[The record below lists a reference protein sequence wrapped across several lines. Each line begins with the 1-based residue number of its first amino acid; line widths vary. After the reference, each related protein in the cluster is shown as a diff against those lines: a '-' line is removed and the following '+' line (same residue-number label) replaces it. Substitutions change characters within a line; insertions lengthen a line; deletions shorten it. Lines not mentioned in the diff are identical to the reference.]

1 MPLGRRTEP
10 YSTSVVMAEDET
22 VATVGRNEDGELIY
36 PLPGGQ
42 AVGVLEMTEL
52 LEGILDELK
61 QIRAHLAVLTG
72 EDITED

>member
-22 VATVGRNEDGELIY
+22 VATVLRNEDGELIY
-36 PLPGGQ
+36 PLAGGQ

-52 LEGILDELK
+52 LEGILAQL
-61 QIRAHLAVLTG
+61 QIMNAHLAVLTG

>member
-1 MPLGRRTEP
+1 MPLGRREEP

-22 VATVGRNEDGELIY
+22 VATVLRNEDGELVY
-36 PLPGGQ
+36 PLEGGQ

-52 LEGILDELK
+52 LEGILAQL
-61 QIRAHLAVLTG
+61 QIMNAHLAVLTG